1 MGFWRVRPTT
11 MTRWLTDEKLLM
23 RWGPPLA
30 VFAVALGV
38 LLLVRYVLLRLL
50 RRRAP
55 GPHSLAAIFAETIS
69 FPSVL
74 WALAAAAD
82 LSLSSA
88 DLSARQSHLADE
100 WIGAFVIVSLTLVA
114 LSVAVR
120 TVTHYGERQGMPF
133 AAAGLSR
140 TLIRVVVVTI
150 GVMSLM
156 ANFGKSIVPLL
167 TALGVGGIAVAL
179 ALQDTLANFFA
190 GIHILVERPIFV
202 GDLIRLSDGQEGV
215 VTDIGWRTTRV
226 RNGFNDLVIVPN
238 SKITTGT
245 LINYTLPDHRE
256 VATLPI
262 LVAHDADPAL
272 VCRIALEEARRTEGV
287 LAEPAPLCLC
297 DPGVLPTHLQFTLI
311 VNVARRDD
319 QGGVLS
325 RIRLRLLTRFREEGV
340 PLPNL
345 DVVHA
350 NRG

>member
-1 MGFWRVRPTT
+1 
-11 MTRWLTDEKLLM
+11 
-23 RWGPPLA
+23 
-30 VFAVALGV
+30 
-38 LLLVRYVLLRLL
+38 
-50 RRRAP
+50 
-55 GPHSLAAIFAETIS
+55 
-69 FPSVL
+69 
-74 WALAAAAD
+74 
-82 LSLSSA
+82 
-88 DLSARQSHLADE
+88 
-100 WIGAFVIVSLTLVA
+100 
-114 LSVAVR
+114 
-120 TVTHYGERQGMPF
+120 MPF

-150 GVMSLM
+150 GVMSLL

-215 VTDIGWRTTRV
+215 VSDIGWRTTRV
-226 RNGFNDLVIVPN
+226 RNGNNDLVIVPN

-245 LINYTLPDHRE
+245 LINYALPDHRE
-256 VATLPI
+256 VATLAI

-287 LAEPAPLCLC
+287 LADPAPVCLC
-297 DPGVLPTHLQFTLI
+297 DPGVLPTHLQFSLI

-319 QGGVLS
+319 QGPVLS
-325 RIRLRLLTRFREEGV
+325 SIRLRLLARFHEEGV

-350 NRG
+350 NRS

>member
-1 MGFWRVRPTT
+1 
-11 MTRWLTDEKLLM
+11 MTRWLTDEKLLL

-38 LLLVRYVLLRLL
+38 LLLVRYILLRLI
-50 RRRAP
+50 RRGAP
-55 GPHSLAAIFAETIS
+55 PPTSLAAIFAETIS

-74 WALAAAAD
+74 WSLAAAAD

-88 DLSARQSHLADE
+88 SLSARQSHLADE

-120 TVTHYGERQGMPF
+120 TLTHYGERQGMPF

-156 ANFGKSIVPLL
+156 ANFDKSIVPLL

-215 VTDIGWRTTRV
+215 VSDIGWRTTRV
-226 RNGFNDLVIVPN
+226 RNGNNDLVIVPN

-245 LINYTLPDHRE
+245 LVNYSLPDRRE
-256 VATLPI
+256 VATLAI
-262 LVAHDADPAL
+262 LVAHDADPVV
-272 VCRIALEEARRTEGV
+272 VCQIAIEEARNTEGV
-287 LAEPAPLCLC
+287 LADPAPVCLC
-297 DPGVLPTHLQFTLI
+297 DPGVLPTHLQFALS

-319 QGGVLS
+319 QGPVLS

-350 NRG
+350 NRS

>member
-1 MGFWRVRPTT
+1 

-30 VFAVALGV
+30 VFAVALGL
-38 LLLVRYVLLRLL
+38 LLLVRYILLRLI
-50 RRRAP
+50 RRSAP
-55 GPHSLAAIFAETIS
+55 PPTSLAAIFAETIS

-88 DLSARQSHLADE
+88 DLTARQARLADE
-100 WIGAFVIVSLTLVA
+100 WIGAFVIVSFTLVA

-150 GVMSLM
+150 GVMTLM
-156 ANFGKSIVPLL
+156 ANFGRSIVPLL

-215 VTDIGWRTTRV
+215 VSDIGWRTTRV
-226 RNGFNDLVIVPN
+226 RNGNNDLVIVPN

-245 LINYTLPDHRE
+245 LINYSLPSLRE
-256 VATLPI
+256 AATLAI
-262 LVAHDADPAL
+262 LVAHDADPVL
-272 VCRIALEEARRTEGV
+272 VCQIALEEARGTEGV
-287 LAEPAPLCLC
+287 LAEPAPVCLC
-297 DPGVLPTHLQFTLI
+297 DPGVLPTHLQFTLA

-319 QGGVLS
+319 QGPVLS

-350 NRG
+350 NRS

>member
-1 MGFWRVRPTT
+1 

-23 RWGPPLA
+23 RWVPPLA
-30 VFAVALGV
+30 VFAAALGV
-38 LLLVRYVLLRLL
+38 LLLVRYVLLRLI
-50 RRRAP
+50 RRTAP
-55 GPHSLAAIFAETIS
+55 PPASFAAIFAETIS

-82 LSLSSA
+82 ISLSSA
-88 DLSARQSHLADE
+88 DLTARQTHLADE

-120 TVTHYGERQGMPF
+120 TVTRYGERQGMPF

-150 GVMSLM
+150 GVMSLL

-215 VTDIGWRTTRV
+215 VSDIGWRTTRV
-226 RNGFNDLVIVPN
+226 RNGNNDLVIVPN

-272 VCRIALEEARRTEGV
+272 VCQIAVEEARRTEGV
-287 LAEPAPLCLC
+287 LADPAPVCLC
-297 DPGVLPTHLQFTLI
+297 DPGVLPTHLQFSLI

-319 QGGVLS
+319 QGPVLS
-325 RIRLRLLTRFREEGV
+325 RIRLRLLARFREEGV

-350 NRG
+350 HRS